1 MVSSSATTVAE
12 YLASLPLEKRSVIE
26 AVRSVILAH
35 IPKGY
40 EEGMIYGMIGYYIPL
55 EQYPNT
61 YNDQPLCY
69 VALAAQ
75 KNYFSLYLMS
85 VYGNPAIQAWFEA
98 EFAESGK
105 KLDMGKS
112 CVRFKKLEDLPLKLI
127 GQTIAKTSP
136 KAFIEYYELSRKR

>member
-1 MVSSSATTVAE
+1 MVSSSATTVTE
-12 YLASLPLEKRSVIE
+12 YVASLPLEKRRVIE

-85 VYGNPAIQAWFEA
+85 VYGNPAIQAWFKA
-98 EFAESGK
+98 EFAKSGK

-112 CVRFKKLEDLPLKLI
+112 CVRFKKLEDLPLELI